1 MSDNG
6 TYVQSVLSEHFQSV
20 SESLSY
26 DEAVLG
32 LIDTIRNLPKQQT
45 LVISLVGGAASGKS
59 TLAQSLC
66 DELSKIGMTSDV
78 IATDDFNKGDRAWR
92 RENYDDIAAIPD
104 VDPARVDPLKLKDF
118 DLLNR
123 KIDEIRKL
131 AEPGQTVA
139 IPTYNPITG
148 VAIDEGEENYKHRI
162 GPVDVLFVE
171 GDFHPVSNP
180 DLVVFVHMPDEVRL
194 QNRLS
199 RDVVARAG
207 DVARTTESFN
217 FRQKYQH
224 TPVTLPIIEKA
235 DIVLDVSVADTTWR
249 YQVYTKRN

>member
-1 MSDNG
+1 MNEA
-6 TYVQSVLSEHFQSV
+6 YVRDVLGRQFRSV
-20 SESLSY
+20 SGGLDY
-26 DEAVLG
+26 DGVVSWLADA
-32 LIDTIRNLPKQQT
+32 IKNLPKQQT

-59 TLAQSLC
+59 TLTQSLC
-66 DELSKIGMTSDV
+66 DELSKVGMTSDV

-92 RENYDDIAAIPD
+92 RKNYDDIAAIPGI
-104 VDPARVDPLKLKDF
+104 DPKEVDPLKLKDF

-123 KIDEIRKL
+123 KINEIKAL
-131 AEPGQTVA
+131 TDPNQTVA

-171 GDFHPVSNP
+171 GDFHPVTDP
-180 DLVVFVHMPDEVRL
+180 DLVIFVHMPDEIRL
-194 QNRLS
+194 QNRVG
-199 RDVVARAG
+199 RDVVVRAG
-207 DVARTTESFN
+207 DVAKTTESFN

-224 TPVTLPIIEKA
+224 TPVTLPVIEKA
-235 DIVLDVSVADTTWR
+235 DVVLDVSADDKAWY